1 VLRYDEEH
9 EWRFSTIDIRALLM
23 SLVFQAVDF
32 LKLERLLHF
41 DKLLSVGGT
50 KHALLDYFKGVDKVE
65 AVRRIFGKRT
75 QEVLRNLKVEFTW
88 WGGYMF
94 VNSADG
100 HIVVSS
106 RYLNTGNRTDI
117 YLDLIH
123 ELVHMRQFMEGK
135 KLFDTEYSYVERPTE
150 IEAYRH
156 AVEEAR
162 RLGLSD
168 ERICEYLK
176 TEWMSHEDFLRLAR
190 NLSVGCEG
198 T

>member
-1 VLRYDEEH
+1 M
-9 EWRFSTIDIRALLM
+9 M

-32 LKLERLLHF
+32 LKLERLLRF
-41 DKLLSVGGT
+41 DRLLSVGGT
-50 KHALLDYFKGVDKVE
+50 RYAFLNYFKGFEEVE
-65 AVRRIFGKRT
+65 AVRRIFGERT
-75 QEVLRNLKVEFTW
+75 DEVLRNLKVEFSW

-94 VNSADG
+94 VSSADG

-106 RYLNTGNRTDI
+106 RYLNSGDKIDI

-123 ELVHMRQFMEGK
+123 ELVHVRQFTEGK
-135 KLFDTEYSYVERPTE
+135 KLFDTGYSYVERPTE

-162 RLGLSD
+162 RLGLGD

-190 NLSVGCEG
+190 TLNVGCG
-198 T
+198 RS